1 MVNFVGQLVKNCD
14 ILEPFLSI
22 LVKKVGQWPKKL
34 AKKFVTNS
42 QVSCEFGGILG
53 IFVVNMLGIERF
65 WPHGH
70 LFPIL
75 W

>member
-1 MVNFVGQLVKNCD
+1 MVNFVGQLVKNALKND
-14 ILEPFLSI
+14 TILTH

-42 QVSCEFGGILG
+42 QVSCEFGAILG
-53 IFVVNMLGIERF
+53 IFVVNMLGLERF